1 MVITIGREFG
11 SGGKYIG
18 ERLAQELGFKLY
30 DSEILNKVSDQ
41 AGIDLDVL
49 QEVDEKQEQ
58 SFWYSYAM
66 SLYSSAD
73 SITTMSE
80 FPNNE
85 RIFIEQAK
93 VIEELANTEDCII
106 IGRCSNVI
114 LKNREDVINIFIY
127 ASDLDFKIQRK
138 MKYSDGVNED
148 EVLKLIQRTDQ
159 ERANYYNYFTQK
171 EWGNR
176 EDFDLMI
183 DTSKIGVEKSVQLI
197 KEYIKLKTNN

>member
-18 ERLAQELGFKLY
+18 ERLAQELGYKLY

-93 VIEELANTEDCII
+93 VIEDLANSEDCII

-127 ASDLDFKIQRK
+127 ASDIDFKIQRK
-138 MKYSDGVNED
+138 MKYANGENEA
-148 EVLKLIQRTDQ
+148 EVLKQIQRTDQ

-183 DTSKIGVEKSVQLI
+183 DTSKIGVEKTVQLI

>member
-18 ERLAQELGFKLY
+18 ERLAQELGYKLY

-80 FPNNE
+80 FHSP
-85 RIFIEQAK
+85 
-93 VIEELANTEDCII
+93 VYTL
-106 IGRCSNVI
+106 
-114 LKNREDVINIFIY
+114 L
-127 ASDLDFKIQRK
+127 
-138 MKYSDGVNED
+138 
-148 EVLKLIQRTDQ
+148 
-159 ERANYYNYFTQK
+159 
-171 EWGNR
+171 
-176 EDFDLMI
+176 
-183 DTSKIGVEKSVQLI
+183 
-197 KEYIKLKTNN
+197 

>member
-18 ERLAQELGFKLY
+18 ERLAQELGYKLY

-41 AGIDLDVL
+41 AGIELDVL

-114 LKNREDVINIFIY
+114 LKNRSDVVNIFIY
-127 ASDLDFKIQRK
+127 SSDMDFKIQRK
-138 MKYSDGVNED
+138 MKYANGESEE
-148 EVLKLIQRTDQ
+148 EVLKQIQRTDQ
-159 ERANYYNYFTQK
+159 ERANYYSYFTQK

-183 DTSKIGVEKSVQLI
+183 DTSKIGVEKTVELI

>member
-1 MVITIGREFG
+1 
-11 SGGKYIG
+11 
-18 ERLAQELGFKLY
+18 
-30 DSEILNKVSDQ
+30 
-41 AGIDLDVL
+41 
-49 QEVDEKQEQ
+49 
-58 SFWYSYAM
+58 
-66 SLYSSAD
+66 
-73 SITTMSE
+73 MSE

-93 VIEELANTEDCII
+93 VIEDLANSEDCII

-127 ASDLDFKIQRK
+127 ASDIDFKIQRK
-138 MKYSDGVNED
+138 MKYANGENEA
-148 EVLKLIQRTDQ
+148 EVLKQIQRTDQ

-183 DTSKIGVEKSVQLI
+183 DTSKIGVEKTVQLI